1 MNQEMNMASQ
11 QESITQIR
19 FQMDLLRMTAMTDAL
34 SGPSVM
40 NQSGEESEAIQ
51 VMSELT
57 RVATRSAQL

>member
-19 FQMDLLRMTAMTDAL
+19 FQMDLLRMTAMTDIL

-57 RVATRSAQL
+57 KAATQSAQL

>member
-11 QESITQIR
+11 KESITQIR
-19 FQMDLLRMTAMTDAL
+19 FQMDLLRMTTMTDVL

-57 RVATRSAQL
+57 KVATQSAQL